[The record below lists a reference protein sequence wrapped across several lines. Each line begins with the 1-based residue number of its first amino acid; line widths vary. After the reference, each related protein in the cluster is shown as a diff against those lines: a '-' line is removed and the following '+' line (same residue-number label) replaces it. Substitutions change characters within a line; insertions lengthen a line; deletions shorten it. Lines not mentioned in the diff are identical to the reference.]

1 MPNRSWFFAS
11 EGQQRGP
18 YPEAQFHEF
27 IAKSTVTAETLV
39 WTEGMT
45 GWQKAGDIPGLL
57 SDTSDAVRRAGGAL
71 MRPGHGAVLSI
82 ELGLWS
88 FLGRSLLFLIGLL
101 LVIPAPRV
109 ATSFYRW
116 MASRITCTG
125 AAQLRLHRPGWRD
138 LVCIRCPRRFYLRR
152 MERHSVS

>member
-88 FLGRSLLFLIGLL
+88 LLG
-101 LVIPAPRV
+101 RV